1 VGYPSDEAYMLRHI
15 CLLFF
20 LFSSIPSILH
30 KMVTSAEYRVQHRTG
45 DASAIPSPCTA
56 RRCFVLSADHFFP
69 LSLVVGNHV

>member
-30 KMVTSAEYRVQHRTG
+30 KMVTSAEYQVRHRRYIISWHHPDPLTRPL
-45 DASAIPSPCTA
+45 AVTA
-56 RRCFVLSADHFFP
+56 C
-69 LSLVVGNHV
+69 